1 MSGKELAKNLAFDF
15 SLEKLRDFFFH
26 KGFTVKDRETFIEL
40 SGSNRE
46 IVESIKLVAT
56 KDLED
61 TRSFSIYA
69 IKLNQDI
76 TERSSKKRQFQI
88 AKDVLKA
95 ESLSAGIFVF
105 YTDEKK
111 PFRFS
116 LVFKESYGTKAE
128 YSPYKRYTYYVSPH
142 LTNKT
147 FIDQVGNADFSSLKS
162 VKSAFSVSPVTKEFY
177 KEIQNWYFWAMD
189 KVWFPEDYKHSEDP
203 QKDEEIRIATNLIRL
218 ITRLMFVWFLKEKG
232 LVPEDLFDKERLR
245 GIVKDF
251 GKGNNY
257 YNAILQNLFFAVLN
271 QKIEDRRFAKDDG
284 FFANRNEYGVK
295 TLLRYKDKFLISE
308 EEVLELFGQIPFI
321 NGGLFDC
328 LDKEDENGRVIY
340 VDGFSRNPEKQ
351 AKVPDYLFFQEKEER
366 VDLSKY
372 GLGKREPVRGLIEIL
387 KSYNFTVDEATPID
401 QEIAL
406 DPEMLG
412 KVFENLLAAYVPET
426 AETAR
431 KATGSY
437 YTPREIVDYMVDES
451 LKEYFKTHSKLTE
464 EQIEKLLSYTEDT
477 PELTEDQRHE
487 IIELIDRL
495 KVLDPA
501 CGSGAFLMGI
511 LHKLVHILQKI
522 DPNNELWY
530 KLQFQRAIRESKE
543 AFKKLELDKS
553 EREEILKE
561 INESFDESLN
571 YPDYAR
577 KLYLI
582 ENCIYGVDIQ
592 PIAVQISKLRFFISL
607 LIDQKVD
614 KSKENFG
621 IRPLPNLETNFV
633 AANTLIGLEGN
644 NHIWRTQE
652 IKDLEEQIK
661 RVRHRYFNAKTR
673 KQKLELQKKDK
684 ELREKLKEKLEKA
697 KLPAETAEKIAK
709 FDPYDQNASSDWF
722 DPEWM
727 FGVTDGFDI
736 VIGNPPHGARIEDY
750 KMRILGKFKFYET
763 RKNSASLFIE
773 QGFHLLK
780 ELGVLSF
787 IIPKSFTYVK
797 SWEKPR
803 VFSVFHNRLLSVI
816 DVSKAFENVKL
827 EQVIV
832 ICKKEKINEDY
843 FFKTGDYWGDSVN
856 YITLSNTN
864 LIKKL
869 GIIPVYIDELKFAI
883 YNKIIKDTVLLNQI
897 SYTCR
902 GLPFQKYITPDGD
915 IEVIRGDNIG
925 KFTIYGDIKKISIPK
940 MDEQNKKKLNLLR
953 KQKIISQNIVA
964 HAMKP
969 FDRIIIIATFDNI
982 GYLTLDTVMNTFIY
996 DISTYS
1002 YNYILGIL
1010 NSRLAEWF
1018 YYWFVYNRA
1027 IRTMHF
1033 DEYYI
1038 GKLPVKKVNFKNF
1051 EIIKT
1056 LESLVDQ
1063 ILSIKKQ
1070 NPDEDT
1076 SHLEKQIDQLVY
1088 KLYDL
1093 TEEEIKIIES
1103 S

>member
-1 MSGKELAKNLAFDF
+1 MRME
-15 SLEKLRDFFFH
+15 
-26 KGFTVKDRETFIEL
+26 
-40 SGSNRE
+40 
-46 IVESIKLVAT
+46 
-56 KDLED
+56 
-61 TRSFSIYA
+61 
-69 IKLNQDI
+69 
-76 TERSSKKRQFQI
+76 
-88 AKDVLKA
+88 
-95 ESLSAGIFVF
+95 GIFIF
-105 YTDEKK
+105 YDKEGN
-111 PFRFS
+111 FRFS
-116 LVFKESYGTKAE
+116 LVYAE
-128 YSPYKRYTYYVSPH
+128 YFGTRREFSHFKRYTYYVSPS
-142 LTNKT
+142 LSNKT

-162 VKSAFSVSPVTKEFY
+162 VKSAFSVSPVTREFY

-203 QKDEEIRIATNLIRL
+203 QKDEEIRIATSLIRL

-501 CGSGAFLMGI
+501 CGSGAFPMGI

-530 KLQFQRAIRESKE
+530 ETQYQRAIKESEE

-684 ELREKLKEKLEKA
+684 ELREKLKEKLKKA

-709 FDPYDQNASSDWF
+709 FNPYDQNASSDWF

-736 VIGNPPHGARIEDY
+736 VIGNPPYVKQEKIKDKELICKFLKSFDKSLKIDKRSDLYVYFYY
-750 KMRILGKFKFYET
+750 KGL
-763 RKNSASLFIE
+763 
-773 QGFHLLK
+773 QLLK
-780 ELGVLSF
+780 PNGILCFISSNSWLDTSF
-787 IIPKSFTYVK
+787 GKSLREYLLKYTHPISIVYNAV
-797 SWEKPR
+797 EKT
-803 VFSVFHNRLLSVI
+803 
-816 DVSKAFENVKL
+816 FEAEINT
-827 EQVIV
+827 VIV
-832 ICKKEKINEDY
+832 
-843 FFKTGDYWGDSVN
+843 
-856 YITLSNTN
+856 
-864 LIKKL
+864 LIKKSQSISQKDMIKFIVENDLKQNKVVTKTRKELFEEWNYTGGRWGLYLRAPDVFFKILEKGKGKIVKL
-869 GIIPVYIDELKFAI
+869 GSIACVVSGVITGDNRKYYTPFHHGYDQERYLLAFKSPKDLKTIVCTKYDAKWLLKNEVRFLSKTADLLLGDTKHDRFVVHWNKDKLVFEHKLIGINPNSKDYLKPLLLMLNSTLFSLITELFGKFNLGEGALYINPSDVEEMLVVHPKFLEALSKENFEDFLKRPIKSIFEELGFEKCKKRNCKHPEHPLEYINPDEL
-883 YNKIIKDTVLLNQI
+883 T
-897 SYTCR
+897 
-902 GLPFQKYITPDGD
+902 
-915 IEVIRGDNIG
+915 
-925 KFTIYGDIKKISIPK
+925 
-940 MDEQNKKKLNLLR
+940 
-953 KQKIISQNIVA
+953 
-964 HAMKP
+964 
-969 FDRIIIIATFDNI
+969 FDRIAKDRRK
-982 GYLTLDTVMNTFIY
+982 LDKIVFEV
-996 DISTYS
+996 
-1002 YNYILGIL
+1002 LG
-1010 NSRLAEWF
+1010 
-1018 YYWFVYNRA
+1018 
-1027 IRTMHF
+1027 
-1033 DEYYI
+1033 
-1038 GKLPVKKVNFKNF
+1038 
-1051 EIIKT
+1051 
-1056 LESLVDQ
+1056 
-1063 ILSIKKQ
+1063 
-1070 NPDEDT
+1070 
-1076 SHLEKQIDQLVY
+1076 
-1088 KLYDL
+1088 L
-1093 TEEEIKIIES
+1093 TEEEQLEVYKGLLKLVKERVIKARKNKANCHGQC
-1103 S
+1103 